1 MKAALKPFF
10 LMNFLAILLLVG
22 ACSGVPGGTGSNSG
36 SGTGGPFTISVT
48 VSGLKGSGL
57 VLQDNAA
64 GNLTI
69 TGNGIFT
76 FVTPIA
82 SGGSYAVTVFTQPS
96 NPTQTCAVTLGTG
109 TNVTANVTGVT
120 VTCTTNPVTATIGG
134 TVSGLVANSSV
145 ILQDNGG
152 DSLTVTANGTFTFKT
167 PVTGADVYL
176 VTVLTQPINP
186 NQICT
191 VTGGSGTATAN
202 VTTVGVNCV
211 LSYSIGGTVTGVV
224 GTGLILQNSSDSE
237 QLTIS
242 PANGNQAFTFTQL
255 VPTGTAYTVSIF
267 AQPTGPTQ
275 TCVVGTGTGSG
286 IATSNVTSVVVT
298 CPAVTYSIGGT
309 VVGLAAPA
317 GTTNGPLTDNS
328 FALQNNLGN
337 TLVVSENGPFT
348 FATPVA
354 LNDQYEVSVF
364 TAPST
369 QFQGCTTWD
378 YKGVVTANVTSI
390 VVDCGH
396 DDWTWIDGTKT
407 SGTVASPLYGTV
419 ATSLPTTLPN
429 PYTNTP
435 GGRYGAAGWSD
446 AHGNLWMFGGDGW
459 ELSGSQ
465 SPSTLDAPMNDLWVC
480 PVIVSVVVDQCQWQL
495 VGAYD
500 PTVVTPVP
508 PSTATS
514 VGAQIVGNA
523 QNEDQVGVYSNV
535 GTLVPYPTP
544 VPGGRYGAAT
554 WTDGSGNLWMFG
566 GNGNSDSS
574 RGLLNDLWEFNAS
587 SYNAGSYNNLTG
599 APYTSTPGQWTWQG
613 GSSSSNQKGVY
624 TGAAGTLIPG
634 ARVNAVSWKDNAGN
648 FWLFGGYGFDGSG
661 NEGFL
666 SDLWEYKGGNWVFVA
681 GNQTFDTN
689 GNYGNQGT
697 ALASNAPGG
706 RQEAVG
712 WADASGNLWLFGG
725 EGLDS
730 VGTAN
735 GILNDLWVYNI
746 TSGNWT
752 WVLGS
757 KTANQT
763 GVYGLQP
770 LVGPPTTIGAAG
782 TVGLTGGTTGTLPG
796 SRWGAAGW
804 VDQGGNFWLFGGW
817 GLDATATNGN
827 GALNDFWVYV
837 PNATAGQPGTW
848 TWIKGTN
855 TGSDNGVYG
864 NLTRPYE
871 TYLIW
876 TPGGR
881 SNATSFIDS
890 LGQLWLFG
898 GAGYDSTST
907 TGNGYL
913 NDMWRYL
920 PYKN

>member
-211 LSYSIGGTVTGVV
+211 LSYSIGGTVTGLV

-237 QLTIS
+237 QLKIS

-275 TCVVGTGTGSG
+275 TCVVATGTGSG
-286 IATSNVTSVVVT
+286 TATSNVTTVVVT
-298 CPAVTYSIGGT
+298 CPAVTYSVGGT

-337 TLVVSENGPFT
+337 TLTVTANGPFT
-348 FATPVA
+348 FATPEA

-364 TAPST
+364 TPPST
-369 QFQGCTTWD
+369 QSQGCTTWD

-390 VVDCGH
+390 VVDCAH
-396 DDWTWIDGTKT
+396 NDWTWINGTDVA
-407 SGTVASPLYGTV
+407 GTVAAPQYGSFV
-419 ATSLPTTLPN
+419 TSVPTTTIPN

-435 GGRYGAAGWSD
+435 GARYGAAGWTD
-446 AHGNLWMFGGDGW
+446 KAGNLWMFGGEGW

-465 SPSTLDAPMNDLWVC
+465 TPSTLDAPMNDLWVC
-480 PVIVSVVVDQCQWQL
+480 PLVGGYDQCQWLL
-495 VGAYD
+495 VGGYD
-500 PTVVTPVP
+500 PT
-508 PSTATS
+508 A
-514 VGAQIVGNA
+514 VGATTVGANVILNA
-523 QNEDQVGVYSNV
+523 QNENQLGVYGSP
-535 GTLVPYPTP
+535 GT
-544 VPGGRYGAAT
+544 PGGRYGAAT
-554 WTDGSGNLWMFG
+554 WTDNAGNLWMFG
-566 GNGNSDSS
+566 GNGNDASG

-587 SYNAGSYNNLTG
+587 SYTGGYNSLTG
-599 APYTSTPGQWTWQG
+599 APFTSTPGQWNYEG
-613 GSSSSNQKGVY
+613 GSSGVGQKGTY
-624 TGAAGTLIPG
+624 TGAVGTLVPG

-666 SDLWEYKGGNWVFVA
+666 SDLWEYTGGNWVFVA
-681 GNQTFDTN
+681 GNQTFNTN
-689 GNYGNQGT
+689 GNYGTPGT

-706 RQEAVG
+706 REEAVG

-725 EGLDS
+725 EGEDS
-730 VGTAN
+730 MGTAN
-735 GILNDLWVYNI
+735 GILNDLWVFNI
-746 TSGNWT
+746 ASGKWT
-752 WVLGS
+752 WVSGS
-757 KTANQT
+757 STANQT

-770 LVGPPTTIGAAG
+770 LVGPPTTTGAAG

-796 SRWGAAGW
+796 SRWGASGW
-804 VDQGGNFWLFGGW
+804 TDAGGNFWLFGGW
-817 GLDATATNGN
+817 GLDSTATNGN
-827 GALNDFWVYV
+827 GALNDFWVYT

-848 TWIKGTN
+848 TWIKGSN
-855 TGSDNGVYG
+855 TGSQNGIYG
-864 NLTRPYE
+864 NLTRPYL
-871 TYLIW
+871 TYYIW

-881 SNATSFIDS
+881 SNATHWVDGQ
-890 LGQLWLFG
+890 GQLWLFG
-898 GAGYDSTST
+898 GEGYDSTST

-913 NDMWRYL
+913 DDLWRYL